1 MKKSVALIL
10 LLVSLTAA
18 QDSFNGAA
26 AFSYVEELCLPK
38 YKGRRTGT
46 VEARNA
52 ALWISTRLKS
62 WGLTPMG
69 DENGYLQKFPML
81 VTEQKKKAKLKLLNS
96 SYGSIEYRENVDFV
110 PYQNSGSAELSAEVV
125 FIGYGICEP
134 SMGWDDYAGM
144 DVKGKIVL
152 IQRGLP
158 QDGREWAFANER
170 FYKVRTAE
178 QKGAAGLLMLDR
190 GDWPMRGVTISAEG
204 YRPHMPIFNIS
215 KKVAR
220 DLFSGCHKNIDH
232 SLRDLAKKP
241 QSFSFERR
249 MAMTSRLDLAAA
261 QEGENVLAVVRGTD
275 PVLADEVL
283 VVGAHMDH
291 NGLSLDRHLYAGADD
306 TASGAAVVMEMAR
319 VIKRKKLKRSI
330 VFACF
335 GGEEQGLLGSRY
347 FTLHPS
353 VPAEKIVANVNLD
366 MVGAGDGGVSI
377 SGRNYFL
384 DLLDPWVR
392 SHNDSVSKKL
402 KLYRGSG
409 MFGSDHAYFVE
420 QGIPAFYV
428 SSTGDHPFY
437 HQFEDD
443 PSTLNVQALQV
454 VGERCVELLT
464 VLADAPSSLLFDGNR
479 SGYFFH
485 LFGDQIDFSFQP
497 VATLTKT
504 DSLRDRA
511 IPAAVRCVVYPL
523 PATAE
528 EKELFTAYD
537 DLERRILNASNLL
550 RFKNSASFDDAASG
564 AKLCAAIALN
574 GSESLQH
581 NAAHARLLCRAGV
594 NWLCLRSPQD
604 PVFAGMGLSGW
615 GQTLLQTWGE
625 ENGVVETSLADSS
638 RISALLAAGRAKL
651 LLRLTPVRALGLQDF
666 LAKRLDKK
674 QVLVILETT
683 PDQPVDTVWQ
693 LYDRL
698 PAGLLHVAFD
708 KTLSMA
714 DDGKYQWVQKLYEAR
729 RNQHGVDKTYTAMTQ
744 VMADNIK
751 KFIGR

>member
-1 MKKSVALIL
+1 MKKSVIFVL
-10 LLVSLTAA
+10 LLFSFTAA
-18 QDSFNGAA
+18 QDAFDGSA

-38 YKGRRTGT
+38 YKGRKTGT
-46 VEARNA
+46 TEARNA
-52 ALWISTRLKS
+52 ALWISNQLKS

-69 DENGYLQKFPML
+69 DENGYLQIFPML

-96 SYGSIEYRENVDFV
+96 SYGAIEYRENVDFI

-125 FIGYGICEP
+125 FIGYGISEP

-152 IQRGLP
+152 IQRGVP
-158 QDGREWAFANER
+158 QNGQDWAFANER

-178 QKGAAGLLMLDR
+178 QKGASGLLMLDR
-190 GDWPMRGVTISAEG
+190 GDWPLRGVTITAEG

-220 DLFSGCHKNIDH
+220 DLFTGCHKNIDH
-232 SLRDLAKKP
+232 LLRDLADKP
-241 QSFSFERR
+241 HSFSFHRR
-249 MAMTSRLDLAAA
+249 MAMSSRFDLAAV
-261 QEGENVLAVVRGTD
+261 QEGENVLVVVRGTD
-275 PVLADEVL
+275 PVLADEYL

-291 NGLSLDRHLYAGADD
+291 NGLSLDGHLYAGADD
-306 TASGAAVVMEMAR
+306 NASGTAVVMEMAR
-319 VIKRKKLKRSI
+319 VIRQKKLKRSI
-330 VFACF
+330 IFACF

-377 SGRNYFL
+377 SGRNYFF

-409 MFGSDHAYFVE
+409 VFGSDHAYFVE

-464 VLADAPSSLLFDGNR
+464 VLADAPGTLLFGGNR

-497 VATLTKT
+497 ATTLAKA

-528 EKELFTAYD
+528 EKDLFAAYD
-537 DLERRILNASNLL
+537 DLERRIREGSKLL
-550 RFKNSASFDDAASG
+550 RFKNSVSFDEAASG
-564 AKLCAAIALN
+564 ARLCAAIALN
-574 GSESLQH
+574 GTESLHQ
-581 NAAHARLLCRAGV
+581 NAAHARLLYRAGV

-604 PVFAGMGLSGW
+604 PVFDGKGLSSW
-615 GQTLLQTWGE
+615 GHTLVQTWAE
-625 ENGVVETSLADSS
+625 ENGVVETTLADSAQ
-638 RISALLAAGRAKL
+638 ISALLAAGRVKL
-651 LLRLTPVRALGLQDF
+651 LLRLTPTQALNLQGF
-666 LAKRLDKK
+666 LAQRLDKK
-674 QVLVILETT
+674 QSLVILETT
-683 PDQPVDTVWQ
+683 PDQPVDSVWQ

-698 PAGLLHVAFD
+698 PAGLLHVAFA
-708 KTLSMA
+708 KTLSLA
-714 DDGKYQWVQKLYEAR
+714 PEGKYQWVQKLYEAR
-729 RNQHGVDKTYTAMTQ
+729 RNQHGVAKAYAAMTQ
-744 VMADNIK
+744 VMTDNIK